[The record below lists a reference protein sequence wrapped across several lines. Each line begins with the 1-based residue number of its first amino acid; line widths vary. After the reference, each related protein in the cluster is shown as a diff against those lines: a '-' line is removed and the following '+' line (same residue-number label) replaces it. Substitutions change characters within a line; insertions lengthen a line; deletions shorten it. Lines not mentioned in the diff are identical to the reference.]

1 MESKRSNRTTKTRSD
16 EPVGLAQMGMIGW
29 EPIEPI
35 VVAALAAHLPILFV
49 GYHGTTKTDGA
60 AVLARSAL
68 GDDGARFVSYLTPM
82 TTLED
87 MIGFVDPSSLAT
99 GQVRYVRTGTSV
111 WGADAVLMDE
121 INRANQMTVSKFMEL
136 VRTGHVLGTDTGV
149 RHVFGAC
156 NPTRGYRTSYLDLA
170 FASRW
175 AIVEVPGISKLTDQ
189 QVDTILEAESFTIR
203 VEFAERLARIRA
215 QLRVQLRTD
224 TPLDRSLRLLV
235 RQVLRRTHESGL
247 KNLNVQVRQGR
258 NMLSLLRHYSA
269 DCTLRGVAP
278 RQVDMTDILMACIP
292 EVHGVCEA
300 QVAGSDMSKIIQ
312 PLTIAVQHPCAI
324 DEPTNI
330 QQLIDT
336 AVTRDK
342 NAWGAQAIQLISKN
356 KIPVQDLHRF
366 GAVLR
371 RLLLDDEIAETVF
384 NEVYGRLVVV
394 PGFLPDDT
402 PIGWDRSGL
411 IDAIR
416 NT

>member
-68 GDDGARFVSYLTPM
+68 GDAEARFVSYLTPM

-87 MIGFVDPSSLAT
+87 MIGFVDPSSLAS

-111 WGADAVLMDE
+111 WGAKAVLMDE
-121 INRANQMTVSKFMEL
+121 INRANPMTVSKFMEL
-136 VRTGHVLGTDTGV
+136 VRTGQVLGTDTGV
-149 RHVFGAC
+149 QHVFGAC

-175 AIVEVPGISKLTDQ
+175 VIVEVPGIAKLTDQ
-189 QVDTILEAESFTIR
+189 HVDTILEADTFTVR
-203 VEFAERLARIRA
+203 VDFAGRLAGIRA
-215 QLRVQLRTD
+215 HLRGQRRTD
-224 TPLDRSLRLLV
+224 LDGSLRLLV
-235 RQVLRRTHESGL
+235 RQVLRKLHESGL
-247 KNLNVQVRQGR
+247 KNLNVQARQGR
-258 NMLSLLRHYSA
+258 NMLSLLRHYCA
-269 DCTLRGVAP
+269 DCEVRGVAP

-292 EVHGVCEA
+292 EVQGVCEA
-300 QVAGSDMSKIIQ
+300 QVAGSDVAKIIK
-312 PLTIAVQHPCAI
+312 PMTLAVQHPSALA
-324 DEPTNI
+324 EPTSI
-330 QQLIDT
+330 QQLIET
-336 AVTRDK
+336 VATRDK
-342 NAWGAQAIQLISKN
+342 NAWGAQAVQLIGKT
-356 KIPVQDLHRF
+356 KIPIPDLHRF
-366 GAVLR
+366 SQVLR
-371 RLLLDDEIAETVF
+371 RLLLDGEIAATVF
-384 NEVYGRLVVV
+384 NEVYGRMVAV
-394 PGFLPDDT
+394 PGFLADDT

-411 IDAIR
+411 IGAIR